1 MSSHVLSNKDVNASM
16 EQQQQQT
23 AQSKDVKSMD
33 YHRQVFQSKMA
44 QEPYVTRKP
53 ASAPSSRLT
62 TPATAAVASRPV
74 VLFRPAVVLAKN
86 TATCSD
92 ASSCSTSCPSSFSTS
107 CPSSFST
114 STASSSSAS
123 SASSSSASS
132 ASSSSASSASS
143 SSASSASS
151 SSASSA
157 SSSSLSPVPS
167 LISDSSSCAP
177 SPTPSITALPRLPTN
192 KNLVASTQQY
202 VSPSDNIMSPCSAK
216 INALRNKH
224 VSKAKPKSLFA
235 QASAKKLSGEN
246 LFGSKSIPMD

>member
-1 MSSHVLSNKDVNASM
+1 MSSHVLGNKDVNASM
-16 EQQQQQT
+16 EQQQQQQT

-44 QEPYVTRKP
+44 QEPYVARKP

-62 TPATAAVASRPV
+62 TPAAAAAAAAASRPV
-74 VLFRPAVVLAKN
+74 VLFRPTAVLAKN

-92 ASSCSTSCPSSFSTS
+92 
-107 CPSSFST
+107 
-114 STASSSSAS
+114 
-123 SASSSSASS
+123 
-132 ASSSSASSASS
+132 
-143 SSASSASS
+143 
-151 SSASSA
+151 
-157 SSSSLSPVPS
+157 
-167 LISDSSSCAP
+167 
-177 SPTPSITALPRLPTN
+177 
-192 KNLVASTQQY
+192 ASTQQY

>member
-1 MSSHVLSNKDVNASM
+1 MSSHVLGNKDVNASM

-62 TPATAAVASRPV
+62 TPAATVAASRPV
-74 VLFRPAVVLAKN
+74 VLFRPAAVLAKN
-86 TATCSD
+86 TATSSD
-92 ASSCSTSCPSSFSTS
+92 ASSCSASF
-107 CPSSFST
+107 
-114 STASSSSAS
+114 SSSSS
-123 SASSSSASS
+123 CSATTTSSSST
-132 ASSSSASSASS
+132 
-143 SSASSASS
+143 
-151 SSASSA
+151 
-157 SSSSLSPVPS
+157 SSLSPVPS

-246 LFGSKSIPMD
+246 LFGSKSIPKD

>member
-23 AQSKDVKSMD
+23 AQSKDVRSMD

-62 TPATAAVASRPV
+62 TPAATVAASRPV
-74 VLFRPAVVLAKN
+74 VLFRPAAVLAKN
-86 TATCSD
+86 TATSSD
-92 ASSCSTSCPSSFSTS
+92 ASSCSASF
-107 CPSSFST
+107 
-114 STASSSSAS
+114 SSSSC
-123 SASSSSASS
+123 SATTTTSSSTT
-132 ASSSSASSASS
+132 
-143 SSASSASS
+143 
-151 SSASSA
+151 
-157 SSSSLSPVPS
+157 SSSLSPVPS

-177 SPTPSITALPRLPTN
+177 SPTPSITALPRLSTN

-246 LFGSKSIPMD
+246 LFGSKSIPKD

>member
-1 MSSHVLSNKDVNASM
+1 MSSHVLGNKDVNASM
-16 EQQQQQT
+16 EQQQQQM

-44 QEPYVTRKP
+44 QEPYVARKP

-62 TPATAAVASRPV
+62 TPAAAAAASRPV
-74 VLFRPAVVLAKN
+74 VLVRPAAVLAKN

-92 ASSCSTSCPSSFSTS
+92 ASSCSTSCPSSFS
-107 CPSSFST
+107 
-114 STASSSSAS
+114 AS
-123 SASSSSASS
+123 SASSSSSP
-132 ASSSSASSASS
+132 
-143 SSASSASS
+143 
-151 SSASSA
+151 
-157 SSSSLSPVPS
+157 SSSSLSPLPS

>member
-1 MSSHVLSNKDVNASM
+1 MSSHVLGNKDVNASM

-62 TPATAAVASRPV
+62 TPAATVAASRPV
-74 VLFRPAVVLAKN
+74 VLFRPAAVLAKN
-86 TATCSD
+86 TATSSD
-92 ASSCSTSCPSSFSTS
+92 ASSCSASF
-107 CPSSFST
+107 
-114 STASSSSAS
+114 SSSSS
-123 SASSSSASS
+123 CSATTTTTSSST
-132 ASSSSASSASS
+132 
-143 SSASSASS
+143 
-151 SSASSA
+151 
-157 SSSSLSPVPS
+157 SSLSPVPS

-246 LFGSKSIPMD
+246 LFGSKSIPKD

>member
-62 TPATAAVASRPV
+62 TPAAAAVASRPV
-74 VLFRPAVVLAKN
+74 VLFRPAAVAKN

-92 ASSCSTSCPSSFSTS
+92 ASSCSTSCPSS
-107 CPSSFST
+107 C
-114 STASSSSAS
+114 SAS
-123 SASSSSASS
+123 STSSVS
-132 ASSSSASSASS
+132 
-143 SSASSASS
+143 
-151 SSASSA
+151 SSA

>member
-1 MSSHVLSNKDVNASM
+1 MSSHVLGNKDVNASM

-62 TPATAAVASRPV
+62 TPAATVAASRPV
-74 VLFRPAVVLAKN
+74 VLFRPAAVLAKN
-86 TATCSD
+86 TATSSD
-92 ASSCSTSCPSSFSTS
+92 ASSCSASF
-107 CPSSFST
+107 
-114 STASSSSAS
+114 SSSSC
-123 SASSSSASS
+123 SATTTTTTTTSSSSST
-132 ASSSSASSASS
+132 
-143 SSASSASS
+143 
-151 SSASSA
+151 
-157 SSSSLSPVPS
+157 SSSLSPVPS

-246 LFGSKSIPMD
+246 LFGSKSIPKD

>member
-1 MSSHVLSNKDVNASM
+1 MSSHVLGNKDVNASM
-16 EQQQQQT
+16 EQQQQQM

-44 QEPYVTRKP
+44 QEPYVARKP
-53 ASAPSSRLT
+53 ASAPSSRFS
-62 TPATAAVASRPV
+62 TPAAAAAVAASRPV
-74 VLFRPAVVLAKN
+74 VLFRPTAVLAKN

-92 ASSCSTSCPSSFSTS
+92 ASSCSTSCPSSFS
-107 CPSSFST
+107 
-114 STASSSSAS
+114 AS
-123 SASSSSASS
+123 SASSSSSS
-132 ASSSSASSASS
+132 P
-143 SSASSASS
+143 
-151 SSASSA
+151 
-157 SSSSLSPVPS
+157 SSSSLSPLPS

>member
-1 MSSHVLSNKDVNASM
+1 MSSHVLGNKDVNASM

-62 TPATAAVASRPV
+62 TPAATVAASRPV
-74 VLFRPAVVLAKN
+74 VLFRPAAVLAKN
-86 TATCSD
+86 TATSSD
-92 ASSCSTSCPSSFSTS
+92 ASSCSASF
-107 CPSSFST
+107 
-114 STASSSSAS
+114 SSSSC
-123 SASSSSASS
+123 SATTTTPTATTSCSTP
-132 ASSSSASSASS
+132 
-143 SSASSASS
+143 
-151 SSASSA
+151 
-157 SSSSLSPVPS
+157 SLSAVPS

-246 LFGSKSIPMD
+246 LFGSKSIPKD

>member
-1 MSSHVLSNKDVNASM
+1 MSSHVLGNKDVNASM
-16 EQQQQQT
+16 EQQQQQQQQQQQT

-44 QEPYVTRKP
+44 QEPYVARKP

-62 TPATAAVASRPV
+62 TPAAAAAAAASRPV
-74 VLFRPAVVLAKN
+74 VLFRPAAVVAKN

-92 ASSCSTSCPSSFSTS
+92 ASSCSTSCPSSFS
-107 CPSSFST
+107 
-114 STASSSSAS
+114 ASSAS
-123 SASSSSASS
+123 SASSSSSP
-132 ASSSSASSASS
+132 
-143 SSASSASS
+143 
-151 SSASSA
+151 
-157 SSSSLSPVPS
+157 SSSSLSPLPS

>member
-62 TPATAAVASRPV
+62 TPAATVAASRPV
-74 VLFRPAVVLAKN
+74 VLFRPAAVLAKN
-86 TATCSD
+86 TATSSD
-92 ASSCSTSCPSSFSTS
+92 ASSCSASF
-107 CPSSFST
+107 
-114 STASSSSAS
+114 SSSSC
-123 SASSSSASS
+123 SATTTTSSSTT
-132 ASSSSASSASS
+132 
-143 SSASSASS
+143 
-151 SSASSA
+151 
-157 SSSSLSPVPS
+157 SSSLSPVPS

-246 LFGSKSIPMD
+246 LFGSKSIPKD

>member
-1 MSSHVLSNKDVNASM
+1 MSSHVLGNKDVNASM

-62 TPATAAVASRPV
+62 TPAATVAASRPV
-74 VLFRPAVVLAKN
+74 VLFRPAAVLAKN
-86 TATCSD
+86 TATSSD
-92 ASSCSTSCPSSFSTS
+92 ASSCSASF
-107 CPSSFST
+107 
-114 STASSSSAS
+114 SSSSC
-123 SASSSSASS
+123 SATTTTTTTSCSTP
-132 ASSSSASSASS
+132 
-143 SSASSASS
+143 
-151 SSASSA
+151 
-157 SSSSLSPVPS
+157 SLSAVPS

-246 LFGSKSIPMD
+246 LFGSKSIPKD